1 MSEYLAHYG
10 VKGQKWGVRRYQN
23 KDGTRTQQGRAR
35 RSERKSIGQMFI
47 EEMMSKPYKQSR
59 SVSKWPPTEI
69 GDAMLSRWPKTEQNA
84 WKTAYQKSQIAM
96 QRGDKK
102 LANKWAQT
110 ANDIVV
116 KQQTAQFYGRSYSDV
131 LASYAR

>member
-1 MSEYLAHYG
+1 MDYLVHHG
-10 VKGQKWGVRRYQN
+10 IKGQRWGVRRYQN
-23 KDGTRTQQGRAR
+23 QNGTRTQQGRAR

-47 EEMMSKPYKQSR
+47 EGMMSKPYKQSR
-59 SVSKWPPTEI
+59 SVSQWPPTEI
-69 GDAMLSRWPKTEQNA
+69 GDAMLSRWPKADRIA

-102 LANKWAQT
+102 LANHWAQT